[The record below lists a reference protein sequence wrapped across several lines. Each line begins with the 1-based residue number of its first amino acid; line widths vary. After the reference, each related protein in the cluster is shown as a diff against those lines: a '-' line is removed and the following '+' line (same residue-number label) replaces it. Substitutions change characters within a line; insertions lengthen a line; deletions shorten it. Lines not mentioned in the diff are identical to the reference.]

1 MAQFFKP
8 NGKGRKKSP
17 PSYVLTGTADALD
30 HQGRGVVR
38 ISKQGKSR
46 VYFVPQLLPGE
57 TAQFKVTGQQNIE
70 LLARQSTA
78 AERRQAPCPYYD
90 DCGGCDLQH
99 INETHQRRHK
109 QQVVTELF
117 AKMAGMKK
125 ELPWHD
131 TLIADDWQYRRKAR
145 LAIYQRATK
154 QPWRLGFRAHAS
166 KHIVDIPQCAVLDSE
181 LNRLITDFRKMLD
194 SAQLG
199 PKIGHVELI
208 KAPAA
213 QLCLRITQPLSSE
226 QTQQLEAFSTTSE
239 CAVWLDNGQQLKALS
254 QNAICFD
261 ETIDGDRLVFMPG
274 DFIQVNA
281 RVNQQ
286 MVKQA
291 VNWLAPQADDEILDL
306 FAGIGNFT
314 LPLARRAKSVTAV
327 EGVSAMTK
335 QLAANATTANLSNVY
350 AHTFDLGT
358 NEVSRLLEKGYQ
370 RILLDPARAGAEAV
384 CQCIAKLQSDK
395 QPEQI
400 VYVSCSPDTLARD
413 SRWLLD
419 NGYEIAHISLVDM
432 FVQTHHIETM
442 VSFKKVV

>member
-1 MAQFFKP
+1 
-8 NGKGRKKSP
+8 
-17 PSYVLTGTADALD
+17 
-30 HQGRGVVR
+30 
-38 ISKQGKSR
+38 
-46 VYFVPQLLPGE
+46 
-57 TAQFKVTGQQNIE
+57 
-70 LLARQSTA
+70 
-78 AERRQAPCPYYD
+78 
-90 DCGGCDLQH
+90 
-99 INETHQRRHK
+99 
-109 QQVVTELF
+109 
-117 AKMAGMKK
+117 
-125 ELPWHD
+125 
-131 TLIADDWQYRRKAR
+131 
-145 LAIYQRATK
+145 
-154 QPWRLGFRAHAS
+154 
-166 KHIVDIPQCAVLDSE
+166 
-181 LNRLITDFRKMLD
+181 
-194 SAQLG
+194 
-199 PKIGHVELI
+199 
-208 KAPAA
+208 
-213 QLCLRITQPLSSE
+213 LCLRITQPLSSE

-400 VYVSCSPDTLARD
+400 VYVSCSPNTLARD

>member
-8 NGKGRKKSP
+8 KGRKKS
-17 PSYVLTGTADALD
+17 SSNYVLTGTADALD

-38 ISKQGKSR
+38 ISKQGKNR
-46 VYFVPQLLPGE
+46 VYFVPQVLPGE
-57 TAQFKVTGQQNIE
+57 TAQFKVTGQQNTE
-70 LLARQSTA
+70 LLARQNASE
-78 AERRQAPCPYYD
+78 ERRQAPCPYYE

-117 AKMAGMKK
+117 AKMAGVRD

-154 QPWRLGFRAHAS
+154 QPWRLGFRARAS
-166 KHIVDIPQCAVLDSE
+166 KQVVDIPQCAVLDSE
-181 LNRLITDFRKMLD
+181 LNGLISDFRKMLD
-194 SAQLG
+194 NVQLG

-208 KAPAA
+208 KAPST
-213 QLCLRITQPLSSE
+213 QLCLRITQPLSSV
-226 QTQQLEAFSTTSE
+226 QTQQLEEFSTTNE
-239 CAVWLDNGQQLKALS
+239 CAVWLDDGQQLKALS
-254 QNAICFD
+254 KNAVCFD

-286 MVKQA
+286 MVRQA
-291 VNWLAPQADDEILDL
+291 VNWLAPQAEDEILDL

-327 EGVSAMTK
+327 EGVSAMTT
-335 QLAANATTANLSNVY
+335 QLAANAAAANLSNVH
-350 AHTFDLGT
+350 AQTFDLST
-358 NEVSRLLEKGYQ
+358 EQVSRLLEKGYQ
-370 RILLDPARAGAEAV
+370 RILLDPARAGAETV
-384 CQCIAKLQSDK
+384 CQRIAQLESDK

-400 VYVSCSPDTLARD
+400 VYVSCSPNTLARD

-419 NGYEIAHISLVDM
+419 NGYEMTHISLVDM

>member
-8 NGKGRKKSP
+8 KGRKKST
-17 PSYVLTGTADALD
+17 SNYVLTGTADALD

-38 ISKQGKSR
+38 LSKQGKNR
-46 VYFVPQLLPGE
+46 VYFVPQVLPGE
-57 TAQFKVTGQQNIE
+57 TAQFKVTGQQNTE
-70 LLARQSTA
+70 LLARQNASE
-78 AERRQAPCPYYD
+78 ERRQAPCPYYE

-117 AKMAGMKK
+117 AKMAGVRD
-125 ELPWHD
+125 ELPWHE

-145 LAIYQRATK
+145 LAIYQRNTAE
-154 QPWRLGFRAHAS
+154 PMRLGFRARSS
-166 KHIVDIPQCAVLDSE
+166 KHIVDIPQCAVLDSA
-181 LNRLITDFRKMLD
+181 LNRVLD
-194 SAQLG
+194 DLRSVLYEAQIG
-199 PKIGHVELI
+199 PKLGHIELI
-208 KAPAA
+208 KARDVH
-213 QLCLRITQPLSSE
+213 LCLRITQSLSSE
-226 QTQQLEAFSTTSE
+226 QEKCLRAFSSHSQCTL
-239 CAVWLDNGQQLKALS
+239 WLDDGQQITSLAEDVV
-254 QNAICFD
+254 CFD

-274 DFIQVNA
+274 NFIQVNA
-281 RVNQQ
+281 KVNQQ

-291 VNWLAPQADDEILDL
+291 LNWLAPQAEDEILDL

-314 LPLARRAKSVTAV
+314 LPLARRVKSVTAV
-327 EGVSAMTK
+327 EGVSAMTT
-335 QLAANATTANLSNVY
+335 QLAANAAAADLSNVH
-350 AHTFDLGT
+350 AQTFDLST
-358 NEVSRLLEKGYQ
+358 DQVSRLLKKGFQ
-370 RILLDPARAGAEAV
+370 RVLLDPARAGAEKV
-384 CQCIAKLQSDK
+384 CQGIAQLEADK
-395 QPEQI
+395 QPVQI